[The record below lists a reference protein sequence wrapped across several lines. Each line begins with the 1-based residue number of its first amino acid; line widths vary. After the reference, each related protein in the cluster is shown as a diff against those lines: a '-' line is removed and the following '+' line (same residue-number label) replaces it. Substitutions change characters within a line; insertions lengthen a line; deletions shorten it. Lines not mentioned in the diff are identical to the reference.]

1 MTLPPSSPR
10 TDSSRSDDP
19 EFARGERSFLRH
31 TLATLAY
38 RAEKPLRD
46 APDGFATFRADSG
59 GRTPAE
65 ILAHM
70 CDLFDWALSLAQ
82 GEHRWN
88 PVAPTTWDA
97 DCERFFA
104 ALEALDAHLA
114 DPDLTAGRSAAVIF
128 QGPIADALTHTGQL
142 CMLRRMAGSPI
153 RGENYAKAH
162 IRAGRVGRDQQGR
175 RVEFD

>member
-1 MTLPPSSPR
+1 MSDAPHSP
-10 TDSSRSDDP
+10 
-19 EFARGERSFLRH
+19 FAHAEARRFLRH

-46 APDGFATFRADSG
+46 APAEFARLRAGPTS
-59 GRTPAE
+59 RTPAE

-70 CDLFDWALSLAQ
+70 CDLLEWAAWLAR
-82 GEHRWN
+82 GKHRWRDV
-88 PVAPTTWDA
+88 PPTTWSA

-104 ALEALDAHLA
+104 GVAALDAILA
-114 DPDLTAGRSAAVIF
+114 ADAPLGCTAEEIF

-142 CMLRRMAGSPI
+142 SMLRRLAEAPV

-162 IRAGRVGRDQQGR
+162 IRIGRLGRDQSTD